1 MAGETFSYDDQSIRE
16 DLLAVLTNLSPKN
29 TQLVTGLGTSSASS
43 IRHEWLIDTL
53 GAVKDNFF
61 VEGVDA
67 SYVDTTDPTRL
78 VNYTQIFREAFN
90 VTDTERAI
98 NSVAFNDRYQYEATK
113 ALAELKNDMEY
124 ALMRASIACGT
135 GSAGRRMR
143 GIKNSLSLVTSQS
156 GVSLTETILNN
167 YFQLVW
173 DNTSTEINAVY
184 GDMYMKR
191 KISAF
196 TAGSTKNIAA
206 EDRRL
211 VNAVD
216 VYQADAA
223 SNVKLFA
230 HRYVSISGTDT
241 NHDLVCLNEDMFKVA
256 YLRKPFTR
264 ELAKT
269 GDATKGEVVAEAT
282 LENRH
287 YNAGVYAA
295 LHL

>member
-1 MAGETFSYDDQSIRE
+1 MAGEAFTYDDKAIRE
-16 DLLAVLTNLSPKN
+16 DLLNVLTNLSPKN
-29 TQLVTGLGTSSASS
+29 TQLVSGLGTSSASS

-53 GAVKDNFF
+53 GSVKDNYF

-67 SYVDTTDPTRL
+67 SYSDTTDPTRL
-78 VNYTQIFREAFN
+78 VNYTQIFREAYN
-90 VTDTERAI
+90 VTDTERAV
-98 NSVAFNDRYQYEATK
+98 NTAAFNDRLAYEATK
-113 ALAELKNDMEY
+113 AMTELKNDMEY
-124 ALMRASIACGT
+124 AIMRASIACGT

-143 GIKNSLSLVTSQS
+143 GLKNSLSLVTSQS
-156 GVSLTETILNN
+156 GVSLTETILND

-173 DNTSTEINAVY
+173 DNTSTEVNAVY
-184 GDMYMKR
+184 GDMYIKR

-196 TAGSTKNIAA
+196 TAGATKNFSQ
-206 EDRRL
+206 DDKRL
-211 VNAVD
+211 INAID

-230 HRYVSISGTDT
+230 HRYASISGTDT
-241 NHDLVCLNEDMFKVA
+241 NHDVIGINEDMFKVA

-269 GDATKGEVVAEAT
+269 GDSTKGEVVTEAT
-282 LENRH
+282 LENKH
-287 YNAGVYAA
+287 YNAGFLAQ